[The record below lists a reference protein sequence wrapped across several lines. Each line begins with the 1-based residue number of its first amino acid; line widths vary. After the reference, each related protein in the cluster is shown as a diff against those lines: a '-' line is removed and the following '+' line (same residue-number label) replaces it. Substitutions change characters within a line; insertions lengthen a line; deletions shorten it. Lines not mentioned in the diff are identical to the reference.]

1 MKRFLAVCLALLML
15 LPAAV
20 CAEAAGELTEETIA
34 ASLDVVT
41 PEMIA
46 RFITEAGCG
55 RDALALERLDTSV
68 DEETLDYYLTEI
80 YGVDTAGMTGCAIYR
95 AGGAEAFEIAV
106 LRMGSEKEAKKAAQ
120 ALADYTQRRAG
131 DFAGYEPEQAE
142 IAENAMAAVS
152 EYGDAVLLLCEDPEN
167 AEAFFQ
173 ASYSLLFRWPFDPP
187 EDEYMTPYDTAPILA
202 AWESGDSTDLS
213 EKDAAI
219 LDMAGAVMDQCV
231 TDDMTD
237 YEKERALYKWV
248 TENVRYDQSHYDPLA
263 KPDPDSYTPYGPLHN
278 GKGVCLGYASTFQL
292 LMDMAGVECITVMG
306 AAYHAE
312 QQNHAWNMVRLN
324 GQWYCADPTW
334 DEGDPEEAWR
344 YFNVTSQTM
353 AASDHQWDYSAVP
366 EAIARDGGI
375 PG

>member
-1 MKRFLAVCLALLML
+1 ML

-46 RFITEAGCG
+46 RFIAEAGCG

-68 DEETLDYYLTEI
+68 DEETLEYYLTEI
-80 YGVDTAGMTGCAIYR
+80 YGVDTSEMEDCAIYR

-106 LRMGSEKEAKKAAQ
+106 LRMGSEKAAKEAAQ

-131 DFAGYEPEQAE
+131 DFAGYEPEQAA
-142 IAENAMAAVS
+142 IAENAVAAFS
-152 EYGDAVLLLCEDPEN
+152 EYGDAALLLCEDPEN
-167 AEAFFQ
+167 AMAFFRG
-173 ASYSLLFRWPFDPP
+173 SYMALFRWPFDPP
-187 EDEYMTPYDTAPILA
+187 KDEYMVPYDDAPILA
-202 AWESGDSTDLS
+202 AWASGDSAGLS

-231 TDDMTD
+231 TDGMTD

-248 TENVRYDQSHYDPLA
+248 TENVRYDESHYDPLA
-263 KPDPDSYTPYGPLHN
+263 KPDPDSYNPYGPLHN
-278 GKGVCLGYASTFQL
+278 GQGVCLGYASTFQL

-312 QQNHAWNMVRLN
+312 QQNHAWNMVRLG